1 MDNLTAT
8 AIAAQRAKMSYGQYV
23 ALHGIRCVEK
33 PIVVDVPT
41 KICEECGRKFEA
53 VGRKSFAKYCSSE
66 CQTAHSRKMA
76 LQRYHE
82 QKKVKEI

>member
-8 AIAAQRAKMSYGQYV
+8 AIAAGKAGMSYGQYV

-33 PIVVDVPT
+33 PIVADVPT
-41 KICEECGRKFEA
+41 KICPECGKAFPR
-53 VGRKSFAKYCSSE
+53 VGRRSHAVYCDPE
-66 CQTAHSRKMA
+66 CQRIHNEKLA

-82 QKKVKEI
+82 RKNSVKP